1 MDSHG
6 ELYGQGRGLAMA
18 RIFFSLLKIF
28 SSKVNLRYFRLEVA
42 PTARLSVLL
51 EVVFDPPQTVEV
63 EGVNVSDDTSDDIY
77 DWRCLGFPLA
87 SSSGEDI
94 FFSSLRIFF
103 LGSKNKVPLYFF
115 FLKNIQV
122 LCFL

>member
-42 PTARLSVLL
+42 PTARLRVLL
-51 EVVFDPPQTVEV
+51 EVVFDPPERVEA
-63 EGVNVSDDTSDDIY
+63 EGVNASDDTSDDIY
-77 DWRCLGFPLA
+77 DWRCLGSPVNDQF
-87 SSSGEDI
+87 DI
-94 FFSSLRIFF
+94 DWAI
-103 LGSKNKVPLYFF
+103 
-115 FLKNIQV
+115 
-122 LCFL
+122 